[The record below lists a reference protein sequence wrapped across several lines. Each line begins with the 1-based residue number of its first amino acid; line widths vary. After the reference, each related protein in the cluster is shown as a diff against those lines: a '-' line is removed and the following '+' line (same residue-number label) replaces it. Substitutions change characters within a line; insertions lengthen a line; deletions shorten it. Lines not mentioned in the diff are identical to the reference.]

1 MTTRFIGARIK
12 ALREERKLSQDDLAR
27 LFGFRDRQTVSAIE
41 TGLRRVTADEL
52 VIAIKRLDAPLEYF
66 TDPFRLVGEGRFSWR
81 HTGIGADRL
90 ADYERAAGSWVA
102 AFRFLA
108 PLVGHET
115 PVMRRSLRMV
125 RQSRLEDAMLAGER
139 FVAEFNLGE
148 VPALR
153 LIEVMERELGVLVLM
168 VDADD
173 GISGAACR
181 LPEVDAVLIARH
193 EPSGRRHFDLAH
205 ELFHILTWDAM
216 PPEHFEDAMETGGNR
231 VEQFANN
238 FAAATLMPVGT
249 LEKFGSWSNLTEET
263 LIAQLNVVA
272 EELHVTSSA
281 LRWRLV
287 ALGELK
293 STVARSLPEEA
304 LRNNGRD
311 AVESE
316 LPALFSRPFVEV
328 LGLAIDKGHV
338 SIRRVASLLELTVED
353 MADLFMAHNVSNPL
367 ICEVA

>member
-41 TGLRRVTADEL
+41 TGMRRVTADEL

-81 HTGIGADRL
+81 HNGICADRL

-108 PLVGHET
+108 PLVGHEI
-115 PVMRRSLRMV
+115 PLMRRSLRMV

-216 PPEHFEDAMETGGNR
+216 PPEHFEEAIETGGNR

-238 FAAATLMPVGT
+238 FAAATLMPVRT
-249 LEKFGSWSNLTEET
+249 LEQLGNWSNLAEEK
-263 LIAQLNVVA
+263 LIAQLNAVA
-272 EELHVTSSA
+272 DELHVTSST

-293 STVARSLPEEA
+293 STIARSLPEEA

-311 AVESE
+311 AVDGE

-338 SIRRVASLLELTVED
+338 SILRVASLLELTVED
-353 MADLFMAHNVSNPL
+353 LADLFTAHNVSTPVDL
-367 ICEVA
+367 